1 MAVLILLLCDSWQV
15 VYGEALLDQL
25 HTYDVLHYD
34 VRVEPGA
41 GGCAIDCGLRLR
53 VERPGPLRFL
63 LSADARGLTVE
74 RDGARVKAS
83 LAEGGYAKVL
93 RFVAR
98 RREGVPLLLTVEPDP
113 PPRAGEELTLR
124 LRYLWRPGGTGLGY
138 AEGAAMQTHLS
149 SFWLPVMADEFFEA
163 TLRVRVDG
171 TAVGSGDRADGPEGW
186 KSFRSARPL
195 QTVCLVT
202 GDFRVLRRE
211 RAGRWLELY
220 LPRGAKVESEAV
232 LDDLAAV
239 LDLLEGW
246 FGPAL
251 GLGFRLVVEPR
262 ERPSPSYCAGS
273 FAVIHRDRLPDRS
286 SRKRWL
292 AHLAHECSHVWWG
305 HKVASPVVG
314 GGGTWLREGLAQWS
328 GVKVAGALLGEEVER
343 ELFRACVRGY
353 FHRIDL
359 RRPARE
365 PEVIFANEPTLS
377 NASYLDEAA
386 VAYLRGALVHRI
398 LEHHLGTEAFLTAL
412 REFVRK
418 GAYRFV
424 RAADYASALGAGP
437 LVDYYVRTSRL
448 PDFAIANV
456 RTTDGGVE
464 LSVRCSDP
472 DLPELGLPC
481 RLQTTAGSQWAAVRL
496 RAGVGILRWSGEGV
510 PVRVEIDPERVHLD
524 PVRSNN
530 VWPEPR

>member
-1 MAVLILLLCDSWQV
+1 V
-15 VYGEALLDQL
+15 VYGEALLGQL
-25 HTYDVLHYD
+25 HTYDILRYD

-41 GGCAIDCGLRLR
+41 GGPRIDCSLRLK

-63 LSADARGLTVE
+63 LSADARELTVE
-74 RDGARVKAS
+74 REGARVKAS

-98 RREGVPLLLTVEPDP
+98 GREGVPLVLTIEPDP
-113 PPRAGEELTLR
+113 PPRSGEQLTLR
-124 LRYLWRPGGTGLGY
+124 LRYRWQPGGNGLGY
-138 AEGAAMQTHLS
+138 AEVAAMQTHLS
-149 SFWLPVMADEFFEA
+149 SFWLPVMADEYFEA
-163 TLRVRVDG
+163 TLSVRCQG
-171 TAVGSGDRADGPEGW
+171 AAVGSGERVDAPEGW
-186 KSFRSARPL
+186 KSFRSGRPL
-195 QTVCLVT
+195 QTLCLVT
-202 GDFRVLRRE
+202 GKFRVVRRE
-211 RAGRWLELY
+211 RGGRWLELY
-220 LPRGAKVESEAV
+220 LPPGAGVDPEAA

-239 LDLLEGW
+239 LDVLEGW

-262 ERPSPSYCAGS
+262 ARPSPSYCAGS

-286 SRKRWL
+286 SRMRWL
-292 AHLAHECSHVWWG
+292 THLAHECSHVWWG

-328 GVKVAGALLGEEVER
+328 GIKVAGALLGEEVER

-353 FHRIDL
+353 FSRIDL

-377 NASYLDEAA
+377 DATYLDDAA

-398 LEHHLGTEAFLTAL
+398 LERRLGSEAFLTVL
-412 REFVRK
+412 RDFARAN
-418 GAYRFV
+418 AYRFV
-424 RAADYASALGAGP
+424 RASDYAVALEAAP
-437 LVDYYVRTSRL
+437 LVEYYVRTSRL
-448 PDFAIANV
+448 PDFAIADV
-456 RTTDGGVE
+456 RTPSGDVE

-472 DLPELGLPC
+472 DLPELELPC
-481 RLQTTAGSQWAAVRL
+481 RLQTTAGSKWSKVRL
-496 RAGVGILRWSGEGV
+496 RNGVGTLRWSGEGV
-510 PVRVEIDPERVHLD
+510 PVRVEIDPERIHLD

-530 VWPEPR
+530 VWPERR